1 MPNQI
6 KIAVDGMGGD
16 RGPRVAVEGAVL
28 AANQWD
34 YEIVL
39 VGKEDILKKELSKH
53 RVVAGRISVVHANE
67 IVGMGEAPVQAL
79 KKKKDSS
86 ISVAMSL
93 LKGRTVD
100 AFVSAGN
107 TGAMVASATIQLGL
121 LEGLKRAGIA
131 ITYPTVH
138 GISLIMDVGA
148 NINASA
154 DHLLQYAVMADAYAR
169 FVLDKKRPTIGLLNI
184 GEEASKGTE
193 VMKEAYKL
201 LRDSNLNFIGNIEGR
216 DFFTGRAD
224 CIICDGFVGN
234 IVLKMCESILET
246 VVYLFQRE
254 MMANPI
260 SKFGALLCKPAMQ
273 NIRRTTNYEEAGGA
287 PLLGV
292 DGHVIISHGAS
303 SAKAICS
310 AIKAAGQ
317 TVETNINEHIVSA
330 IAELN
335 NGKSSE
341 SKSLPR
347 EPRVAKEAS

>member
-1 MPNQI
+1 
-6 KIAVDGMGGD
+6 MGGD

-39 VGKEDILKKELSKH
+39 VGKEDVLKRELSKH
-53 RVVAGRISVVHANE
+53 RVVAGRISVVNANE
-67 IVGMGEAPVQAL
+67 VVEMSEAPVQAL
-79 KKKKDSS
+79 KKKKHSS
-86 ISVAMSL
+86 ISVAMAL
-93 LKGRTVD
+93 ARERKVD

-107 TGAMVASATIQLGL
+107 TGAMVASATLQLGL
-121 LEGLKRAGIA
+121 IEGVKRAGIA

-138 GISLIMDVGA
+138 GISLLMDVGA

-154 DHLLQYAVMADAYAR
+154 DHLQQYAVMADVYSKY
-169 FVLDKKRPTIGLLNI
+169 VLGKKRPTIGLLNI
-184 GEEASKGTE
+184 GEEESKGTE

-246 VVYLFQRE
+246 VVNLFQRE
-254 MMANPI
+254 MMANPV
-260 SKFGALLCKPAMQ
+260 SKIGALLCKPAMQ

-303 SAKAICS
+303 SARAISS

-317 TVETNINEHIVSA
+317 TVENSINEHIISA
-330 IAELN
+330 ISDLN
-335 NGKSSE
+335 TNHKPSE
-341 SKSLPR
+341 WKPLPNESR
-347 EPRVAKEAS
+347 IAKEAS